1 MPSLALA
8 AEAHIRLAQSSASKL
23 GEAAT
28 GNSHNYLSPDTRD
41 SLTTLCMAMEAC
53 KDETDRH
60 NDVIS
65 ECQSFLGASVPGKRL
80 RTVFINLGRRAASGS
95 E

>member
-1 MPSLALA
+1 MPALALA
-8 AEAHIRLAQSSASKL
+8 AEAHVRHSQANINKPSES
-23 GEAAT
+23 T
-28 GNSHNYLSPDTRD
+28 TVNVHHYLSPDTRD

-53 KDETDRH
+53 KNETDRY

-65 ECQSFLGASVPGKRL
+65 ECRSFLGASVPGKRL
-80 RTVFINLGRRAASGS
+80 RTEFINLGRRAASGS